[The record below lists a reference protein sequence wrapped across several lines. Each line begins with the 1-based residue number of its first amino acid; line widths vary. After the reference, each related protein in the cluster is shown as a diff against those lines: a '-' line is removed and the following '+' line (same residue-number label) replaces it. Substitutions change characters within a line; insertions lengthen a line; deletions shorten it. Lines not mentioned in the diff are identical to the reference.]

1 MSANL
6 LHSDRATPDTGRVGR
21 NPAGLRQRGFTLI
34 ELLVVMAIMAVLAV
48 LAVPSFVGL
57 IASSNVSRAVNAFVS
72 DTRYARGEGM
82 RRGKSVT
89 ICRTSTPSAAA
100 PACSGGDGLAVG
112 AWREGW
118 VVFVDADGDGSF
130 DAADDSVLRIQEASG
145 GISGLFAVAAGSSSA
160 VATRNFITYDATGRA
175 IGQQARWL
183 LYASGSFVSD
193 STYSRTLCMNSVGR
207 VRVLPGEVAC

>member
-1 MSANL
+1 M
-6 LHSDRATPDTGRVGR
+6 GR
-21 NPAGLRQRGFTLI
+21 NTPRLRQRGFTLV
-34 ELLVVMAIMAVLAV
+34 ELLVVTAIMAILAV

-57 IASSNVSRAVNAFVS
+57 IASSNVSRAVNGFVS

-89 ICRTSTPSAAA
+89 ICRTSTPSAAS

-112 AWREGW
+112 GWKEGW
-118 VVFVDADGDGSF
+118 VVFVDEDGDGTF
-130 DAADDSVLRIQEASG
+130 DAGDTVLRVQEESSG
-145 GISGLFAVAAGSSSA
+145 ITDLFAVGAVTSSA

-183 LYASGSFVSD
+183 LHASGSLSAD
-193 STYSRTLCMNSVGR
+193 PSYTRTLCMNSVGR
-207 VRVLPGEVAC
+207 VRVLTGEVAC